1 MVLMELAQGENGR
14 AFMDSILPLL
24 ATLQQPRFRHSFVE
38 WLYTSKIEATT
49 KRLPFNEMWQL
60 AEKLEAPRFMNALLG
75 MLSSECALTA
85 DATTSPE
92 LDFVVPNN
100 IKTSCYNAWKKQ
112 TSLRIETQV
121 WTSRLERLEDPS
133 VQSFYSSVDNDGVD
147 KVVLTS
153 RLLLVASGEITGL
166 PWAPANIHRYMTKD
180 TAFTVYPAVVEDGA
194 ASAKRKSAE
203 ELTGDKER
211 SKRAAAS

>member
-1 MVLMELAQGENGR
+1 
-14 AFMDSILPLL
+14 
-24 ATLQQPRFRHSFVE
+24 
-38 WLYTSKIEATT
+38 
-49 KRLPFNEMWQL
+49 
-60 AEKLEAPRFMNALLG
+60 
-75 MLSSECALTA
+75 MLDCA
-85 DATTSPE
+85 SW
-92 LDFVVPNN
+92 V
-100 IKTSCYNAWKKQ
+100 
-112 TSLRIETQV
+112 
-121 WTSRLERLEDPS
+121 RLEDPS